1 MSNRGYIGAFQHPDQ
16 PDRKPISAV
25 DGILGIILLLAYKA
39 GGDDLFP
46 SEVTVD
52 QFIDEIG
59 FLPGVGRCV
68 RMNDDQLSGL
78 VEAMAKHTGYH
89 LKVLT
94 SGSLKN
100 YLSHFRNGKRPNGGT
115 APPGRIGN
123 SYFRSGELEIHPR
136 SLTADR
142 EQGTWD
148 RVPRWVRLMVMGEGA

>member
-1 MSNRGYIGAFQHPDQ
+1 MTTRGYIGAFQQDRQ
-16 PDRKPISAV
+16 PERKPISAV
-25 DGILGIILLLAYKA
+25 DGILGIILMLAYKA
-39 GGDDLFP
+39 GGNDLFP
-46 SEVTVD
+46 PEVKAD
-52 QFIDEIG
+52 MFIDEIG
-59 FLPGVGRCV
+59 FKPGIGRCI

-78 VEAMAKHTGYH
+78 VETMAKHTGYH

-123 SYFRSGELEIHPR
+123 SYFNTGELEIHPR

-142 EQGTWD
+142 ETGTWD
-148 RVPRWVRLMVMGEGA
+148 RVPRWVRLMVVGEEA